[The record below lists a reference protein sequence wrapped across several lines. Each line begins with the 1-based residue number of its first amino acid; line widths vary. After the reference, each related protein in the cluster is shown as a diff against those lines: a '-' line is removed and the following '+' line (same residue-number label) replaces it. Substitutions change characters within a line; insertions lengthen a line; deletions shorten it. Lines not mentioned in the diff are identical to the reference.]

1 MITNYRVMKKGG
13 VYILITYGI
22 PSYRLRLLR
31 ESHSWAI
38 KLHVIDK
45 LLPGESSKRE
55 TWELTCPIPVNNDGS
70 FRESG
75 SLEKMDVH
83 YIYVCTKV

>member
-1 MITNYRVMKKGG
+1 MTNYRVLKKEG

-22 PSYRLRLLR
+22 PAYRLRLLR

-45 LLPGESSKRE
+45 HLAGESSKGD
-55 TWELTCPIPVNNDGS
+55 TWELTQSVPLNSDGS
-70 FRESG
+70 LKEG
-75 SLEKMDVH
+75 SPLENMDVH
-83 YIYVCTKV
+83 YIYVCTKI